1 MKQDKQWQKPDL
13 SVMKQRNAK
22 KVIGS
27 SSKGNVRYSTG
38 IGPTPPAPTP
48 VPPGYPDLVQKI
60 QGIGFKKSKF
70 IVHYLRNEYG
80 RG

>member
-1 MKQDKQWQKPDL
+1 MKKDNQWQKPDL

-48 VPPGYPDLVQKI
+48 VPPALQDLV
-60 QGIGFKKSKF
+60 
-70 IVHYLRNEYG
+70 
-80 RG
+80 